1 MPKFTSVIALVLL
14 SFLPVWAQQK
24 GKGGDPGIT
33 PNTLIDNPDVR
44 IGRTEIAP
52 GATRSMHAHSD
63 VAFHL
68 FIPLSGTLVLTIGD
82 DPPVEA
88 KIGQAYYIKAGTQH
102 GFKNTGTTL
111 ARVIEVFVK
120 PK

>member
-1 MPKFTSVIALVLL
+1 MRKFTSLL
-14 SFLPVWAQQK
+14 AVMLFFLPVWAQQK

-33 PNTLIDNPDVR
+33 PNAVLENSDVR

-52 GATRSMHAHSD
+52 GATRSMHAHND

-68 FIPLSGTLVLTIGD
+68 FIPLSGSILLTIGS

-88 KIGQAYYIKAGTQH
+88 RVGQAYYIKGGTQH
-102 GFKNTGTTL
+102 GFKNTGTTP
-111 ARVIEVFVK
+111 AQAMEVFVK